1 MIWINENFNIL
12 SEEELIYLKDKC
24 DNFVITQKP
33 NLSNNT
39 HEKNFYNRYVLNLND
54 SLIKSI
60 INKITNVVKETVREN
75 LVDLKGL
82 WINKVDYES
91 NKTDGFHIDL
101 IDLTFILYLN
111 ENFDGG
117 EFEYLDKKDKK
128 NKKIKIKP
136 KINLSIISN
145 NELYHRVLPVLNGE
159 RFSLVMFF
167 NVGKKKDYT
176 LI

>member
-1 MIWINENFNIL
+1 ML
-12 SEEELIYLKDKC
+12 
-24 DNFVITQKP
+24 
-33 NLSNNT
+33 
-39 HEKNFYNRYVLNLND
+39 
-54 SLIKSI
+54 
-60 INKITNVVKETVREN
+60 
-75 LVDLKGL
+75 LV
-82 WINKVDYES
+82 
-91 NKTDGFHIDL
+91 F
-101 IDLTFILYLN
+101 LTFILYLN